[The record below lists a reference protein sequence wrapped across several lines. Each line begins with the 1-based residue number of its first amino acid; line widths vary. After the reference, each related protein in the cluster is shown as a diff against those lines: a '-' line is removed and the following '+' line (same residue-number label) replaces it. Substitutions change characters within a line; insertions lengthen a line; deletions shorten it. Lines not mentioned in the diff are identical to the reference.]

1 MENPIFAEN
10 IPLATQHDKDCD
22 KDNDYDDYNTPNISR
37 VDETTF
43 TMSGSIDKQSL
54 ECKRWFRFNKS
65 WLI

>member
-22 KDNDYDDYNTPNISR
+22 KDNDYDDYNKPNISR

-43 TMSGSIDKQSL
+43 TMPGSIDKQSL
-54 ECKRWFRFNKS
+54 ECKR
-65 WLI
+65 